1 MFNIERTGPNRID
14 IEIGG
19 KIDSDEM
26 REALTAL
33 FPDVRVGISL

>member
-19 KIDSDEM
+19 KIDSDET
-26 REALTAL
+26 REALKL
-33 FPDVRVGISL
+33 SFLMP